1 VARATPV
8 DVMSC
13 GMTPEDARR
22 NLSEA
27 VALFFK
33 TVSAHGTLAE
43 VLEEAGIGESRK
55 THGRPPREDPRARR
69 GMSENHLSLKRWI
82 SPVAVFGSSG
92 TNSIQRGYL

>member
-1 VARATPV
+1 MARATPV

-43 VLEEAGIGESRK
+43 VLEECGYRRVK
-55 THGRPPREDPRARR
+55 EDPRKTPEGR
-69 GMSENHLSLKRWI
+69 
-82 SPVAVFGSSG
+82 PSG
-92 TNSIQRGYL
+92 KAGDE